1 MGSAMKIRVDIAP
14 GELID
19 KLTILEIKLEN
30 IKDERKLAN
39 IRSEYA
45 DLMGV
50 FRSSIAETSRL
61 NTLIAELKRIN
72 ATLWRIEDEIREQ
85 ERAGTF
91 GQAFV
96 DLARSVYRTNDLRAA
111 TKREINELLNSG
123 IIEEKSYSP
132 Y

>member
-1 MGSAMKIRVDIAP
+1 MKIAVDIAP

-19 KLTILEIKLEN
+19 KLTILEIKLEK

-45 DLMGV
+45 DLMRV
-50 FRSSIAETSRL
+50 FRSSIVETSRL
-61 NTLIAELKRIN
+61 TTLIAELKRIN
-72 ATLWRIEDEIREQ
+72 ATLWEIEDDIRDQ

-111 TKREINELLNSG
+111 TKREINELLNSA
-123 IIEEKSYSP
+123 IIEEKSYSS

>member
-1 MGSAMKIRVDIAP
+1 MKIAVDIAP

-19 KLTILEIKLEN
+19 KLTILEIKLEK

-45 DLMGV
+45 DLMRV
-50 FRSSIAETSRL
+50 FRSSIVETSRL
-61 NTLIAELKRIN
+61 TALIAELKRIN
-72 ATLWRIEDEIREQ
+72 ATLWEIEDDIRDQ

-111 TKREINELLNSG
+111 TKREINELLNSA
-123 IIEEKSYSP
+123 IIEEKSYSS

>member
-1 MGSAMKIRVDIAP
+1 MKIPVDIAP

-19 KLTILEIKLEN
+19 KLTILEIKLEK

-45 DLMGV
+45 DLMRV
-50 FRSSIAETSRL
+50 FRSAITETSRL
-61 NTLIAELKRIN
+61 STLTAELKRIN
-72 ATLWRIEDEIREQ
+72 AALWEIEDDIRDQ

-111 TKREINELLNSG
+111 TKREINELLNSA
-123 IIEEKSYSP
+123 IIEEKSYSS

>member
-1 MGSAMKIRVDIAP
+1 MKIHVDIAP

-19 KLTILEIKLEN
+19 KLTILEIKLEK

-45 DLMGV
+45 DLMRV
-50 FRSSIAETSRL
+50 FRSSIVETSRL
-61 NTLIAELKRIN
+61 TTLIAELKRIN
-72 ATLWRIEDEIREQ
+72 AALWEIEDHIRDQ

-111 TKREINELLNSG
+111 TKREINELLNSA
-123 IIEEKSYSP
+123 IIEEKSYSS